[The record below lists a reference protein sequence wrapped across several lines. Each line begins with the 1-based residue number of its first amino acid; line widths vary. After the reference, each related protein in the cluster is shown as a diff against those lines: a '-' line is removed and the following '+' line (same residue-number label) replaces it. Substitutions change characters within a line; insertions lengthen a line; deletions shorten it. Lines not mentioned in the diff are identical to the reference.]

1 MCLSGNCPLQLP
13 SCGLPLRYTS
23 NCWLDTAIGI
33 LPFNALQVQQLS
45 EEATQQASELQAA
58 EGRVQQLTQQDEAKS
73 RELQA
78 AKNQLQA
85 VKAEEQQL
93 QGKVARLGEDLSQ
106 LR

>member
-1 MCLSGNCPLQLP
+1 M
-13 SCGLPLRYTS
+13 
-23 NCWLDTAIGI
+23 
-33 LPFNALQVQQLS
+33 PFNALQVQQLS
-45 EEATQQASELQAA
+45 EEAAQQASELQAA

>member
-1 MCLSGNCPLQLP
+1 M
-13 SCGLPLRYTS
+13 
-23 NCWLDTAIGI
+23 
-33 LPFNALQVQQLS
+33 
-45 EEATQQASELQAA
+45 
-58 EGRVQQLTQQDEAKS
+58 QQLTQQDEAKS